1 MKLDSEAGYTEI
13 QTSSHPLPCCHLEQK
28 IDINTLIGKLQTLTE
43 THNNSIMIK
52 WGSPCKDF
60 CIVPEHIVSSIF
72 LRLSYY
78 AIINFLG
85 SL

>member
-13 QTSSHPLPCCHLEQK
+13 QTPSHPLPCCHLEQK

-52 WGSPCKDF
+52 
-60 CIVPEHIVSSIF
+60 
-72 LRLSYY
+72 
-78 AIINFLG
+78 
-85 SL
+85 